1 MNIKLIGAAC
11 NSYEDLPQKDK
22 LRLLFFKQ
30 IWEAQAQ
37 SIEAY
42 DDDYQVP
49 DSDVLKECIANSKPV
64 FEAHPVCIVQDNLA
78 DDAQKIAQ
86 IMSEQATLKDSA
98 KKLLNSLDWKEE
110 LASLDMGLAGSKP
123 EAFVVAFAQTLVDK
137 GEDALDSAIAMDI
150 LSLAL
155 RCQLDKPAA
164 KASKALKELRVFED
178 PKPML
183 CPCCGSE
190 PSISHVGAKTSSQ
203 GRGRALVCS
212 QCGADWEF
220 DRIKC
225 AHCGEQNSTKLHY
238 YNVEGDDAHRIATCD
253 SCKGYMR
260 TLFSQKGDL
269 RPVAYEVEDVVMA
282 NLDAIAADGRFEEA
296 VAQASAAS
304 NDAKSAER
312 TEQGAEA

>member
-11 NSYEDLPQKDK
+11 NSYENLPQNDK
-22 LRLLFFKQ
+22 LRPLFFKQ

-42 DDDYQVP
+42 DDRYQVP
-49 DSDVLKECIANSKPV
+49 GSDTLKECIASSKPV
-64 FEAHPVCIVQDNLA
+64 FEVHPVCINPDNLA

-123 EAFVVAFAQTLVDK
+123 EAFVVAFAQALVDK
-137 GEDALDSAIAMDI
+137 GENALDSAIAMDI

-164 KASKALKELRVFED
+164 KVSKALKELRVFED
-178 PKPML
+178 PKPMH

-225 AHCGEQNSTKLHY
+225 AHCGEQNPNKLHY

-253 SCKGYMR
+253 TCKGYMR
-260 TLFSQKGDL
+260 TLFSQEGDL

-282 NLDAIAADGRFEEA
+282 NLDAIAADERFEEA
-296 VAQASAAS
+296 TAQASIAA
-304 NDAKSAER
+304 NDAINAEDKK
-312 TEQGAEA
+312 EGAEA